1 MVVWGG
7 LSCPAGAGDGK
18 QDLGRASRGRCCP
31 ANLPPGRRE
40 APPPWLCLGF
50 PGLLGLGCKPSTAWT
65 HSPERLA
72 LQVLGYQHRSLEN
85 FISHACSCC
94 SECCLLGSWQF
105 NELLGIKNVSVLY
118 PSAYFYGNPYLVGT
132 LELVMSGS
140 NCKGNARASHR
151 RGTSAAPEQSKSK
164 EMPWHQWWPTEE
176 HLTLLGLHGLELLQY
191 ALYLL
196 FHSLAQAQ
204 AACWTLSGNQQ
215 YRCTTQQ
222 FGNTLKIPPLAFQ
235 CEHSLLTTWAQ
246 ISLLS
251 DGDWHLLLEREAF
264 IWKSYQILEWFICYL
279 RLFSFPS
286 SQIKQLLLAW
296 KTGKA
301 GRVREMTTYN

>member
-118 PSAYFYGNPYLVGT
+118 PSAYFYGNPYLVET

-151 RGTSAAPEQSKSK
+151 RGTSAAPEQSKSRRCPGISGGPLRRTLHFWGCMVWNFCN
-164 EMPWHQWWPTEE
+164 MPYTCYF
-176 HLTLLGLHGLELLQY
+176 TALLRHRLRAELCLEISNIAVLLS
-191 ALYLL
+191 
-196 FHSLAQAQ
+196 SLA
-204 AACWTLSGNQQ
+204 T
-215 YRCTTQQ
+215 
-222 FGNTLKIPPLAFQ
+222 
-235 CEHSLLTTWAQ
+235 H
-246 ISLLS
+246 
-251 DGDWHLLLEREAF
+251 
-264 IWKSYQILEWFICYL
+264 WKSHH
-279 RLFSFPS
+279 
-286 SQIKQLLLAW
+286 
-296 KTGKA
+296 
-301 GRVREMTTYN
+301 